1 MGLVG
6 WNGES
11 EWVRATLSGAVEVDT
26 SELELKKLEA
36 SWTRTVFRVKFCGAE
51 ERTDE
56 DKDSSYYSGTG
67 QSRTN
72 PTKLKYFADGF
83 KGREI
88 FHEIYFETIQIKYI
102 IHAPLLYTHT
112 DAVR

>member
-1 MGLVG
+1 MERWVG
-6 WNGES
+6 VGPRNFERGSWSGYERVGTQEAGSIVDSNRVQGEILRS
-11 EWVRATLSGAVEVDT
+11 AR
-26 SELELKKLEA
+26 
-36 SWTRTVFRVKFCGAE
+36 TR
-51 ERTDE
+51 E